1 MAMMAVERL
10 RQFRRQRLKK
20 FGMRSIRRLG
30 AVMGSQSLVG
40 DKPVFDAVQFPFLKG
55 FEDNWQAIRSEL
67 EEVLKDRAS
76 LPAFHEISPDQKKIS
91 RDDRWKTFIFWGFG
105 TPSEANCKRCPET
118 ARLLATVPG
127 LQTAWFSILAPGYHI
142 RPHRGVTKGVVRVH
156 LGLIVPEQ
164 RRRCTM
170 RVDDQVL
177 TWQEGKC
184 LVFDDTYE
192 HEVTNDTD
200 EERVVLLFDFDRPM
214 RPLGRAVHRMLVWGV
229 KRSAYYKDAKRN
241 MDAWEKSVQRADT
254 MFDEPTDDRRD
265 AA

>member
-1 MAMMAVERL
+1 MAMIGVEQL
-10 RQFRRQRLKK
+10 RQFRRQRIKK
-20 FGMRSIRRLG
+20 LGMRAIRRLG
-30 AVMGSQSLVG
+30 AFMGRQSLVG
-40 DKPVFDAVQFPFLKG
+40 DQPVFDAAQFPFLKA
-55 FEDNWQAIRSEL
+55 FEDNWQAIRAEL
-67 EEVLKDRAS
+67 EDVLKDRKS

-105 TPSEANCKRCPET
+105 TPSEVNCKRCPRT
-118 ARLLATVPG
+118 AQLLATVPG

-164 RRRCTM
+164 RDRCVM
-170 RVDDQVL
+170 RVDDQWL

-192 HEVTNDTD
+192 HEVSNDTE

-214 RPLGRAVHRMLVWGV
+214 RPLGRMVHRLLVWGV

-241 MDAWEKSVQRADT
+241 MEAWEKSVQRADT